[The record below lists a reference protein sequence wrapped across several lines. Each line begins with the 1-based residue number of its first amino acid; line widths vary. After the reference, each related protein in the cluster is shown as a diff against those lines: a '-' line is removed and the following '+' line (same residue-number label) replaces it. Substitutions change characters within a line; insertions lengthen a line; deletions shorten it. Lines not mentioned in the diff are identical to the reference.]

1 MPSGSAPEAGAAG
14 ATPVAYVRPSYVA
27 WADLL
32 RRIFAID
39 ILACPDC
46 GGRLRL
52 LATIEDRAVVEK
64 ILTHLGLPADP
75 PCPSPARTPE
85 WLPGVRRAADHEHDA
100 GGHWAA

>member
-1 MPSGSAPEAGAAG
+1 MRRRYF
-14 ATPVAYVRPSYVA
+14 V

-32 RRIFAID
+32 RRVFALD

-64 ILTHLGLPADP
+64 ILTYLGLPVDLP
-75 PCPSPARTPE
+75 PMLLCGALRSTS
-85 WLPGVRRAADHEHDA
+85 HEHDA
-100 GGHWAA
+100 GGRWTD

>member
-1 MPSGSAPEAGAAG
+1 MTETFQWNPAGNPIPPGKAGPQPEPSVARRRV
-14 ATPVAYVRPSYVA
+14 TAYVRRRYFV

-32 RRIFAID
+32 RRVFALD

-64 ILTHLGLPADP
+64 ILTHLGLPVDLP
-75 PCPSPARTPE
+75 QPSAARTA
-85 WLPGVRRAADHEHDA
+85 VA
-100 GGHWAA
+100 